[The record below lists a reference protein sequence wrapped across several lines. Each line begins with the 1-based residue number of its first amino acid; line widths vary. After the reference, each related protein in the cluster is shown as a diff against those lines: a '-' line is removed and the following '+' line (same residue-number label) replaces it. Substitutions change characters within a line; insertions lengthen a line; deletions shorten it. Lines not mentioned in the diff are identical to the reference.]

1 MHTKISARS
10 TKMEESNPLEFVIIR
25 GPILSDGGE
34 QDVFYAGQT
43 HTSDYVTF
51 PQAFPKNAESETM
64 RTQEQETG
72 TMADQPY
79 SRETVDAKLETL
91 EQKME
96 NIRLD
101 LGGKLDLV
109 ITKIDSL
116 EKQRSWYLIPL
127 GLGILFVALTF
138 FLESFKDDPVSQ
150 QPTPI
155 VIQTA
160 K

>member
-1 MHTKISARS
+1 
-10 TKMEESNPLEFVIIR
+10 
-25 GPILSDGGE
+25 
-34 QDVFYAGQT
+34 
-43 HTSDYVTF
+43 
-51 PQAFPKNAESETM
+51 
-64 RTQEQETG
+64 
-72 TMADQPY
+72 MADQPY